1 MLKSCTHS
9 TACFVGQVASAYRH
23 MCATVATDLDLRPEW
38 IFTYTT
44 VNIPVLPMSPSSEAA
59 ERATDPQLLVRRLR
73 PAVFSPRL
81 RTATISVACVDPEPA
96 CARRR
101 SVSVVWSPPTSTAAS
116 HPRPVGDRESGGRNG
131 SGPIVLGRAYVPATV
146 PVRLAPGGGNV
157 LVRLDLTHPDV
168 QHALGEANAPPL
180 DLEVII
186 ATALPGGG
194 GATSKA
200 TSGGEAAAA
209 DPVLL
214 SSCSTGHPSSTKVS
228 VPIVAD
234 GTVGSECGGAVG
246 EQTVARP
253 RSGRGGGRG
262 SPRKNVL
269 MVMVDDL
276 APLGRV
282 FGGSAPADAVAILPN
297 IERLA
302 RTGTSFVR
310 QHVDIPVCIPSRVSM
325 LTGTRAQTSRQ
336 TFEQHHFR
344 DTPQITTMLE
354 TFQRGGY
361 ETYAYG
367 KIFHFTTEEAGM
379 HWRHA
384 ADFDTPDELYT
395 DPRNNNRKGKD
406 RPVYEFADDAP
417 DQLYPDARIRQ
428 LTIEAIED
436 QQAAGN
442 VAEKP
447 FWIGCGFSKPHTPY
461 VAPRRYWDLY
471 DGVKIPLPEMRFP
484 AGAPKIAHNQW
495 NDFSQFNVTSTHASD
510 APEKMAVSDQDATQ
524 YIRAYM
530 AAASFVDEQ
539 IGLVVDA
546 LGCLA
551 PTTVTV
557 LWSDHGYHLGTQ
569 GLWSKNSLFDA
580 STRSVLMISDP
591 ASANRGARVDQIVES
606 VDIFPTLLDLC
617 QLQHPPLL
625 EGTSLVPLLGGY
637 GQRSG
642 PLNTTTA
649 GVSAADGGS
658 GVPWKKDAAFSFVF
672 KGGLDSSQGGWS
684 IRTQRHRYTEWL
696 ETTPVTHPEGTN
708 WSRQAEPVDEFFQS
722 LSIVSVEAQLRS
734 SDEGREPR
742 VTGIELYDYEGDG
755 ERTNIGKISLKP
767 GGGHRANLKKSRC
780 PDEHRQLCEA
790 LARRLR
796 QGWAELK

>member
-23 MCATVATDLDLRPEW
+23 MCATVATDLDLKPEW

-471 DGVKIPLPEMRFP
+471 DGVKIPQRCDSRLAR
-484 AGAPKIAHNQW
+484 PK
-495 NDFSQFNVTSTHASD
+495 
-510 APEKMAVSDQDATQ
+510 
-524 YIRAYM
+524 
-530 AAASFVDEQ
+530 
-539 IGLVVDA
+539 L
-546 LGCLA
+546 
-551 PTTVTV
+551 PTTSGMT
-557 LWSDHGYHLGTQ
+557 S
-569 GLWSKNSLFDA
+569 A
-580 STRSVLMISDP
+580 SST
-591 ASANRGARVDQIVES
+591 
-606 VDIFPTLLDLC
+606 
-617 QLQHPPLL
+617 
-625 EGTSLVPLLGGY
+625 
-637 GQRSG
+637 
-642 PLNTTTA
+642 
-649 GVSAADGGS
+649 
-658 GVPWKKDAAFSFVF
+658 
-672 KGGLDSSQGGWS
+672 
-684 IRTQRHRYTEWL
+684 
-696 ETTPVTHPEGTN
+696 
-708 WSRQAEPVDEFFQS
+708 
-722 LSIVSVEAQLRS
+722 
-734 SDEGREPR
+734 
-742 VTGIELYDYEGDG
+742 
-755 ERTNIGKISLKP
+755 
-767 GGGHRANLKKSRC
+767 
-780 PDEHRQLCEA
+780 
-790 LARRLR
+790 
-796 QGWAELK
+796 